1 MENKSM
7 LAGLSAEQ
15 KKQLLAELQNEEK
28 QERVGKRNAY
38 EALRKELLLQV
49 ESKLLAVATDVA
61 LFKEWLNKECES
73 FKEVMSEYGQLK
85 KSEQRNL

>member
-1 MENKSM
+1 M
-7 LAGLSAEQ
+7 LAGLTAEE
-15 KKQLLAELQNEEK
+15 KKQLLKELQNEEK

-61 LFKEWLNKECES
+61 LFKDWLIRSANHLRK
-73 FKEVMSEYGQLK
+73 
-85 KSEQRNL
+85 